1 MDKLK
6 RRGIL
11 FVLSSPSG
19 AGKTSIARYI
29 LDQDK
34 NIKLSVSLTTR
45 KKRKNEKAGIDYDF
59 ISKDVFETKIKNNF
73 FLEWAT
79 VFGNYYGTSRE
90 KVKKTLQ
97 DGNDVLFDIDWQGTQ
112 QLSDN
117 KDFDLVTIFILP
129 PSKAVLEKRL
139 NNRAQDS
146 KIEVIKRMSQA
157 SDEISHYMEY
167 NYIVINNN
175 LEDAS
180 NQVLSILKAER
191 LKRKRLINLNEFITF
206 LRYKNIS

>member
-34 NIKLSVSLTTR
+34 NIKLSISLTTR

-59 ISKDVFETKIKNNF
+59 ISKDVFEKKIKNNF

-90 KVKKTLQ
+90 KVQKTLQ
-97 DGNDVLFDIDWQGTQ
+97 EGNDVLFDIDWQGTQ

-129 PSKAVLEKRL
+129 PSKTVLEKRL

-175 LEDAS
+175 LEDSS

-206 LRYKNIS
+206 LRS

>member
-29 LDQDK
+29 LDKDK

-45 KKRKNEKAGIDYDF
+45 KKRKNEKAGIDYDY
-59 ISKDVFETKIKNNF
+59 ISKDLFEEKIKNNF

-90 KVKKTLQ
+90 KVQKTLQ
-97 DGNDVLFDIDWQGTQ
+97 EGNDVLFDIDWQGTQ

-129 PSKAVLEKRL
+129 PSKTVLEKRL

-206 LRYKNIS
+206 LRS

>member
-29 LDQDK
+29 LDKDK

-59 ISKDVFETKIKNNF
+59 ISKDVFEKKIKNNF

-90 KVKKTLQ
+90 KVQKTLQ
-97 DGNDVLFDIDWQGTQ
+97 EGNDVLFDIDWQGTQ

-129 PSKAVLEKRL
+129 PSKTVLEKRL

-175 LEDAS
+175 LEEAS

-206 LRYKNIS
+206 LRS

>member
-29 LDQDK
+29 LDKEK

-73 FLEWAT
+73 FLEWAA

-90 KVKKTLQ
+90 KVQKTLQ
-97 DGNDVLFDIDWQGTQ
+97 EGNDVLFDIDWQGTQ

-129 PSKAVLEKRL
+129 PSKIALEKRL

-206 LRYKNIS
+206 LRS

>member
-29 LDQDK
+29 LDKDK
-34 NIKLSVSLTTR
+34 KIKLSVSLTTR

-90 KVKKTLQ
+90 KVQKTLQ
-97 DGNDVLFDIDWQGTQ
+97 EGNDVLFDIDWQGTQ

-129 PSKAVLEKRL
+129 PSKTVLEKRL
-139 NNRAQDS
+139 NFRAQDS

-175 LEDAS
+175 LEYAS

-191 LKRKRLINLNEFITF
+191 LKRKRLINLNEFVTF
-206 LRYKNIS
+206 LRK

>member
-45 KKRKNEKAGIDYDF
+45 KKRKNEKSGIDYDF
-59 ISKDVFETKIKNNF
+59 ISKEVFETKIKNNY

-90 KVKKTLQ
+90 KVQKTLQ
-97 DGNDVLFDIDWQGTQ
+97 EGNDVLFDIDWQGTQ

-129 PSKAVLEKRL
+129 PSKTVLEKRL

-146 KIEVIKRMSQA
+146 KIEVTKRMSQA

-206 LRYKNIS
+206 LRS

>member
-90 KVKKTLQ
+90 KVQKTLQ
-97 DGNDVLFDIDWQGTQ
+97 EGNDVLFDIDWQGTQ

-129 PSKAVLEKRL
+129 PSKTVLEKRL

-206 LRYKNIS
+206 LRS

>member
-29 LDQDK
+29 LDKDN

-45 KKRKNEKAGIDYDF
+45 KNRKNEIAGVDYDY
-59 ISKDVFETKIKNNF
+59 ISKDLFEEKIKNNF

-90 KVKKTLQ
+90 KVQKTLQ
-97 DGNDVLFDIDWQGTQ
+97 EGNDVLFDIDWQGTQ

-129 PSKAVLEKRL
+129 PSKTVLEKRL

-206 LRYKNIS
+206 LRS

>member
-29 LDQDK
+29 LDKDK

-59 ISKDVFETKIKNNF
+59 ISKDLFEEKIKNNF

-90 KVKKTLQ
+90 KVQKTLQ
-97 DGNDVLFDIDWQGTQ
+97 EGNDVLFDIDWQGTQ

-129 PSKAVLEKRL
+129 PSKTVLEKRL

-206 LRYKNIS
+206 LRS

>member
-59 ISKDVFETKIKNNF
+59 ISKDVFETKIKNNY

-90 KVKKTLQ
+90 KVEKTLQ

-129 PSKAVLEKRL
+129 PSKTVLEKRL

-206 LRYKNIS
+206 LRS

>member
-29 LDQDK
+29 LDKDK

-59 ISKDVFETKIKNNF
+59 ISKDLFETKIKNNY

-90 KVKKTLQ
+90 KVQKTLQ
-97 DGNDVLFDIDWQGTQ
+97 EGNDVLFDIDWQGTQ

-129 PSKAVLEKRL
+129 PSKIVLEKRL

-206 LRYKNIS
+206 LRS

>member
-1 MDKLK
+1 MDKLN

-29 LDQDK
+29 LDKDK

-59 ISKDVFETKIKNNF
+59 ISKDVFETKIKNNY

-79 VFGNYYGTSRE
+79 VFGTYYGTSRE
-90 KVKKTLQ
+90 KVQRTLQ
-97 DGNDVLFDIDWQGTQ
+97 EGNDVLFDIDWQGTQ

-129 PSKAVLEKRL
+129 PSKTVLEKRL

-157 SDEISHYMEY
+157 GDEISHYMEY

-191 LKRKRLINLNEFITF
+191 IKRKRLINLNELITF
-206 LRYKNIS
+206 LRS

>member
-29 LDQDK
+29 LDKDK

-59 ISKDVFETKIKNNF
+59 ISKDVFEKKIKNNF

-90 KVKKTLQ
+90 KVQKTLQ

-129 PSKAVLEKRL
+129 PSKTVLEKRL

-175 LEDAS
+175 LEEAS
-180 NQVLSILKAER
+180 DQVLSILKAER

-206 LRYKNIS
+206 LRS

>member
-29 LDQDK
+29 LDKDK

-59 ISKDVFETKIKNNF
+59 ISKNVFETKIKNNF

-90 KVKKTLQ
+90 KVQKTLYE
-97 DGNDVLFDIDWQGTQ
+97 GNDVLFDIDWQGTQ

-129 PSKAVLEKRL
+129 PSKTVLEKRL

-175 LEDAS
+175 LEEAS

-191 LKRKRLINLNEFITF
+191 LKRRRLVNLNEFITF
-206 LRYKNIS
+206 LRS

>member
-59 ISKDVFETKIKNNF
+59 ISKDVFETKIKNNY

-90 KVKKTLQ
+90 KVQKTLQ
-97 DGNDVLFDIDWQGTQ
+97 QGNDVLFDIDWQGTQ

-129 PSKAVLEKRL
+129 PSKTVLEKRL

-206 LRYKNIS
+206 LRS

>member
-19 AGKTSIARYI
+19 AGKTSIAKYI
-29 LDQDK
+29 LDKDK

-59 ISKDVFETKIKNNF
+59 ISKNVFEKKIKNNF

-90 KVKKTLQ
+90 KVQETLQ
-97 DGNDVLFDIDWQGTQ
+97 EGNDVLFDIDWQGTQ

-129 PSKAVLEKRL
+129 PSKIVLEKRL

-206 LRYKNIS
+206 LRS

>member
-29 LDQDK
+29 LEKDN

-45 KKRKNEKAGIDYDF
+45 KKRKNEIAGVDYDY
-59 ISKDVFETKIKNNF
+59 ISKDLFEEKIKNNF
-73 FLEWAT
+73 FLEWAI
-79 VFGNYYGTSRE
+79 VFGNYYGTSRK
-90 KVKKTLQ
+90 KVQTTLQ
-97 DGNDVLFDIDWQGTQ
+97 EGNDVLFDIDWQGTQ

-117 KDFDLVTIFILP
+117 KGFELVTIFILP
-129 PSKAVLEKRL
+129 PSKTVLEKRL
-139 NNRAQDS
+139 NYRAQDS

-191 LKRKRLINLNEFITF
+191 LKRKRLINLNEFVTF
-206 LRYKNIS
+206 LRS

>member
-29 LDQDK
+29 LDKDK

-90 KVKKTLQ
+90 KVQKTLQ

-129 PSKAVLEKRL
+129 PSKTVLEKRL

-175 LEDAS
+175 LEESS

-206 LRYKNIS
+206 LRS

>member
-29 LDQDK
+29 LNKDK

-90 KVKKTLQ
+90 KVQKTLQ
-97 DGNDVLFDIDWQGTQ
+97 EGNDVLFDIDWQGTQ

-129 PSKAVLEKRL
+129 PSKTVLEKRL

-206 LRYKNIS
+206 LRS

>member
-29 LDQDK
+29 LDKEK

-73 FLEWAT
+73 FLEWAA

-90 KVKKTLQ
+90 KVQKTLQ
-97 DGNDVLFDIDWQGTQ
+97 EGNDVLFDIDWQGTQ

-129 PSKAVLEKRL
+129 PSKTALEKRL

-180 NQVLSILKAER
+180 NQVLSILNAER

-206 LRYKNIS
+206 LRS

>member
-1 MDKLK
+1 MDKLN

-29 LDQDK
+29 LDKDN

-90 KVKKTLQ
+90 KVQKTLQ
-97 DGNDVLFDIDWQGTQ
+97 EGNDVLFDIDWQGTQ

-117 KDFDLVTIFILP
+117 KEFDLVTIFILP

-206 LRYKNIS
+206 LRS

>member
-29 LDQDK
+29 LDKDK

-90 KVKKTLQ
+90 KVQKTLQ

-112 QLSDN
+112 QLTDN

-129 PSKAVLEKRL
+129 PSKTVLEKRL

-146 KIEVIKRMSQA
+146 TIEVKKRMSQA

-191 LKRKRLINLNEFITF
+191 LKRKRLVNLNEFITF
-206 LRYKNIS
+206 LRS

>member
-29 LDQDK
+29 LDKDK

-73 FLEWAT
+73 FLEWAA

-90 KVKKTLQ
+90 KVQKTLQ
-97 DGNDVLFDIDWQGTQ
+97 EGNDVLFDIDWQGTQ

-129 PSKAVLEKRL
+129 PSKTALEKRL

-206 LRYKNIS
+206 LRS